1 MVGSVTC
8 WYCWSSGLAAGFCEI
23 GGGRPICLLAS
34 VPSWRQTD
42 SSGLARGNGCRPCEG
57 RGRPPPFYLSR
68 RRERLTRTVHPRLP
82 WLCRECIAHK
92 NDQMLL
98 VLMLPAGKLEGD
110 VKSQKQ
116 IKDQPQH
123 NVQYI
128 CWHVAFQMVIE
139 TLGLIQVQYCNLN
152 MH

>member
-1 MVGSVTC
+1 
-8 WYCWSSGLAAGFCEI
+8 
-23 GGGRPICLLAS
+23 
-34 VPSWRQTD
+34 
-42 SSGLARGNGCRPCEG
+42 
-57 RGRPPPFYLSR
+57 
-68 RRERLTRTVHPRLP
+68 
-82 WLCRECIAHK
+82 
-92 NDQMLL
+92 MLL
-98 VLMLPAGKLEGD
+98 VLMLPAGKLEGN